1 MPFESNQILFEVD
14 RYCAIELVSDDLP
27 MIQKFLEDN
36 PAYFLSAEGCL
47 PTKTQAEE
55 EFDSELPEEWAFTS
69 KRAIGFV
76 DGNKELTAFATT
88 VSDLFVDG
96 VWHIGLFILS
106 TDKHGQGVARHLYDG
121 LENWLRVS
129 GAKWLRLGVIV
140 GNARAERFWERNGY
154 LETRR
159 RHGVAMKN
167 ATHTLRV
174 MIKPIGEAG
183 LSEYLRL
190 VSRDRPGSA

>member
-14 RYCAIELVSDDLP
+14 RYCAIELVSDDLTV
-27 MIQKFLEDN
+27 IQKFLEDN
-36 PAYFLSAEGCL
+36 PAYFLTADGSPPAN
-47 PTKTQAEE
+47 TQAKE
-55 EFDSELPEEWAFTS
+55 EFESELPEGWVFTS
-69 KRAIGFV
+69 KGAIGFV
-76 DGNKELTAFATT
+76 DANKVLTAFATT

-106 TDKHGQGVARHLYDG
+106 TDKHGQGVARRLYDG
-121 LENWLRVS
+121 LEDWLKAS

-154 LETRR
+154 LEARR
-159 RHGVAMKN
+159 RYGITMKN
-167 ATHTLRV
+167 ATNTVRV

-190 VSRDRPGSA
+190 VSRDRPDTP